1 MRIIGGRLKGRR
13 IEPPKGITA
22 RPTTD
27 FTKEAL
33 FNILQHSIPLEGIR
47 VLDLFAGAGGLS
59 LEFLSRGAE
68 EVISVELDNM
78 LHNHLRRN
86 ATALNLANWHCV
98 KADAFAFLRAQQG
111 SFDVIFA
118 DPPFNLPG
126 TAEIPAIIRE
136 RNLLAPDG
144 LLIVEHPRDI
154 GFGADPWFDSCRKYS
169 NIHFSFFTPKA
180 GTP

>member
-13 IEPPKGITA
+13 IEPPRGITA

-33 FNILQHSIPLEGIR
+33 FNILQHSIPLEDIR
-47 VLDLFAGAGGLS
+47 VLDLFAGAGGIS

-68 EVISVELDNM
+68 QVISVELDNV
-78 LHNHLRRN
+78 LHAYLRRN
-86 ATALNLANWHCV
+86 AAALNLANWHCV
-98 KADAFAFLRAQQG
+98 KSDAFAFLRAQHG
-111 SFDVIFA
+111 NFDVIFA

-126 TAEIPAIIRE
+126 TSDLPALVRE
-136 RNLLAPDG
+136 RQLLGTNG

-154 GFGADPWFDSCRKYS
+154 DFGTDPWFDSCRKYS
-169 NIHFSFFTPKA
+169 NIHFSFFTPKP